1 MRRAAL
7 LVPLLVTPTRAAGA
21 AGTPGSE
28 FGTAQ
33 MVLQAVAGLAL
44 VVGLVVLTRYALV
57 RLGAGGRS
65 GSVRLREVVRLS
77 PQQALYVV
85 EVGGRRLLLGQHVHV
100 VCELGPAPAGDTE
113 GAFAQ
118 RLRDATR
125 RLRGVREEGP

>member
-1 MRRAAL
+1 MKRAAL
-7 LVPLLVTPTRAAGA
+7 LALLLAVPAQAAGPA
-21 AGTPGSE
+21 EASGSD

-33 MVLQAVAGLAL
+33 VVLQAVAGLAL

-57 RLGAGGRS
+57 RLGAAGGS

-85 EVGGRRLLLGQHVHV
+85 EVEGRRLLLGQHVHLV
-100 VCELGPAPAGDTE
+100 AELGPAPAGGTE
-113 GAFAQ
+113 VAFAQ

-125 RLRGVREEGP
+125 RLRGVRQEGR